1 MCEGMYMSQI
11 EQIISEL
18 EEYIENC
25 SYKKLSST
33 KIVVNKE
40 ELKEYL
46 DELRLKTPDEIKK
59 YQKMLN
65 NKDAI
70 LNDAHKKAAILL
82 EEATAQTKALVSEHE
97 VMQQA
102 NLRATEEIT
111 RAHDEARDI
120 LDIATNEA
128 NGLRS
133 GMVAYADDMLY
144 SMESILVDTI
154 NKVNQQYEA
163 FVNSLNSSLEVI
175 RNNHE
180 ELRFENKDLFG
191 IESDSNVDSD
201 LNEDLEDYRVEF
213 DENL

>member
-1 MCEGMYMSQI
+1 MSQI

-46 DELRLKTPDEIKK
+46 EELRLKTPDEIKK

-70 LNDAHKKAAILL
+70 LNDAQKKAAILL
-82 EEATAQTKALVSEHE
+82 EEASAQTKALVSEHE

-111 RAHDEARDI
+111 RAHNEARDI

-175 RNNHE
+175 RNNHD
-180 ELRFENKDLFG
+180 ELRIENKDLFG
-191 IESDSNVDSD
+191 IESDSNAD
-201 LNEDLEDYRVEF
+201 LNSDEDLEDYRVEL